1 MFVSVFLEQ
10 EDRSGLVC
18 WAFNTCVQVS
28 SVIQFFKNL
37 NNSPSKLEHICHSH
51 GSCFFSNLSHFYFWT
66 KMYGNVK
73 LLIICK
79 VIDLLDIKLSWYE
92 GNPSHCSNIC
102 CHLPWEFIVQDKKM
116 KEQDLSVEIFSRVLC
131 SVYNDTIFI
140 SLFLVKHLQHQ
151 RKPQSCH
158 LFEVHEQIDLQSVTL
173 QKAAFPC

>member
-1 MFVSVFLEQ
+1 
-10 EDRSGLVC
+10 
-18 WAFNTCVQVS
+18 
-28 SVIQFFKNL
+28 
-37 NNSPSKLEHICHSH
+37 
-51 GSCFFSNLSHFYFWT
+51 
-66 KMYGNVK
+66 
-73 LLIICK
+73 
-79 VIDLLDIKLSWYE
+79 
-92 GNPSHCSNIC
+92 
-102 CHLPWEFIVQDKKM
+102 M